1 MAFNPAGPCFSII
14 IMITDAKVK
23 QKPHNGI
30 AVRLK

>member
-1 MAFNPAGPCFSII
+1 MAFNPAGPCFS